1 MNNTSACL
9 ITGILLS
16 SLIFVGE
23 GRGRASDSKVKQG
36 IGQWTV
42 SVKKG
47 SGQMGHSKGVNSTI
61 FDPLPSS
68 CVQGGKG

>member
-23 GRGRASDSKVKQG
+23 GRGRASYSKMDQHIDKRV
-36 IGQWTV
+36 V
-42 SVKKG
+42 SIKKWQ
-47 SGQMGHSKGVNSTI
+47 GQMMHSKSGNATI
-61 FDPLPSS
+61 CSPVPNTY
-68 CVQGGKG
+68 VHGEQG